1 MDGIGRPLFRRRLGR
16 GKVREECRNWPRDVA
31 VKCSGKA
38 SRGVTAFERRQCRKN
53 NVFFFEE
60 HRSRLHYP
68 TFPPDKIGRKFRESI
83 VLAFLQREEKGGG
96 LKRCLARIKAKRET
110 NPRSWP
116 RSWKQ
121 PRHGRRYR
129 SEEANRSQARNA
141 LLLLGSK
148 ADPFERRGVSS
159 IFKQFFVNRIRARDE
174 YFCRFV
180 RYAFSRPRNRQSAAR
195 AAKVRILIE
204 KIEEE
209 GKTKKKTRRK
219 SVSININIIVIRV
232 SREIFRLIYVNGKS
246 PILLL
251 EEIGRSKRRKW

>member
-1 MDGIGRPLFRRRLGR
+1 MLRHSNGGS
-16 GKVREECRNWPRDVA
+16 A
-31 VKCSGKA
+31 VK
-38 SRGVTAFERRQCRKN
+38 
-53 NVFFFEE
+53 
-60 HRSRLHYP
+60 P
-68 TFPPDKIGRKFRESI
+68 TFSFSRNIDPASI
-83 VLAFLQREEKGGG
+83 IRLSHRIKSAENFENRSSLRSFNARRKGGG

-174 YFCRFV
+174 YFCPFV